1 MKKDAEAEKLKLEKQ
16 ESIEKMKVYTEAN
29 VEKLMGRTVFDEI
42 LMKDEMRKTINE
54 NDEVKA
60 LYDEYPL

>member
-42 LMKDEMRKTINE
+42 LMKDEIRKTINE